1 MSQVMTAKNRVDF
14 WFDPFCPWA
23 WITSRWV
30 LEAKQVREFDLNFHL
45 MCLAILNEGDLPP
58 QLNSPDMVKKV
69 WAPVRVAKAAEV
81 TVGGDVLTPLYTAL
95 GSRIHHAGNK
105 QFGDL
110 LKNDFDAIIKEA
122 LEEVGLPAAL
132 ADAAGSTEYDA
143 ALRESTFEGVDVPG
157 AIPGTPTIH
166 VNGAAYFGPV
176 LSRIPRGEQAGKLW
190 DAVVTLASHEHF
202 WEIKRDQPKDLRP
215 EVV

>member
-1 MSQVMTAKNRVDF
+1 MTAKNRVDF

-30 LEAKQVREFDLNFHL
+30 LEAKQVRDFELNFHL

-58 QLNSPDMVKKV
+58 QLDDPNIEKKV

-95 GSRIHHAGNK
+95 GSRIHHAGNRS
-105 QFGDL
+105 FGDL

-122 LEEVGLPAAL
+122 LAEVGLPAVL
-132 ADAAGSTEYDA
+132 ADAATSTEYDA
-143 ALRESTFEGVDVPG
+143 ALRESTYAGTDVPG

-166 VNGAAYFGPV
+166 VNGVAYFGPV
-176 LSRIPRGEQAGKLW
+176 LSRIPRGEEAGRLW

-202 WEIKRDQPKDLRP
+202 WEMKRDQPKDLRP